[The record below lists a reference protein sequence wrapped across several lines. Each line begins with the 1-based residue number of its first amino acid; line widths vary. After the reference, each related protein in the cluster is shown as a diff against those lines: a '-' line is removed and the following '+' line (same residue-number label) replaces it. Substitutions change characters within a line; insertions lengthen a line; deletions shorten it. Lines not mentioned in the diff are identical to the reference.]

1 MSELQT
7 DNNRPIVWSSD
18 AYIVGGK
25 IPGVRYELKSDAL
38 VTYSGIFNKKVQVI
52 PLHMIERIDSEI
64 GAVSA
69 FFHCGKLKLY
79 MRGRYNMI
87 FILRV
92 KEPNKVLEI
101 LTKQQ
106 IEDKKAYLNRKRS
119 RKQ

>member
-1 MSELQT
+1 
-7 DNNRPIVWSSD
+7 
-18 AYIVGGK
+18 
-25 IPGVRYELKSDAL
+25 
-38 VTYSGIFNKKVQVI
+38 
-52 PLHMIERIDSEI
+52 
-64 GAVSA
+64 
-69 FFHCGKLKLY
+69 
-79 MRGRYNMI
+79 MI